1 MKDIIY
7 ILTIIA
13 LGVLLTMSVLK
24 PNFFSWASGNS
35 SSQLDKENERYQHEI
50 DSLTKVIEKNNIL
63 VEESKKISQTFN
75 DSIAVLNLKIIET
88 DKKIASIKK
97 DYNEKIKSISNFSS
111 NDIERFITDRYK

>member
-1 MKDIIY
+1 MKDLIY
-7 ILTIIA
+7 ILIIIA
-13 LGVLLTMSVLK
+13 LGALLAMSVLK
-24 PNFFSWASGNS
+24 PDFFSWVPGSI
-35 SSQLDKENERYQHEI
+35 SSQLDKENAMHEHKI
-50 DSLTKVIEKNNIL
+50 DSLSKVIERNNEL

-75 DSIAVLNLKIIET
+75 DSIAVLNLKIVET